1 MYPSFSTNFRAVNA
15 RFIKYAQFT
24 QNIVFIFH
32 LGVITTLIPLDR
44 EKTSSYTLLV
54 IAKDLGTPSLNATT
68 PLIVNVSDINDNHPI
83 FDPNSLHGNVTE
95 ERKGGEFVTRL
106 VATDSDIGPNAE
118 IVYSL
123 DSFAQTFLH
132 VHPLTGNVTTR
143 GPFDFEMKRNYTF
156 NVIASDKG
164 S

>member
-95 ERKGGEFVTRL
+95 ERKGE
-106 VATDSDIGPNAE
+106 
-118 IVYSL
+118 SL
-123 DSFAQTFLH
+123 
-132 VHPLTGNVTTR
+132 
-143 GPFDFEMKRNYTF
+143 
-156 NVIASDKG
+156 
-164 S
+164 

>member
-1 MYPSFSTNFRAVNA
+1 M
-15 RFIKYAQFT
+15 
-24 QNIVFIFH
+24 
-32 LGVITTLIPLDR
+32 
-44 EKTSSYTLLV
+44 
-54 IAKDLGTPSLNATT
+54 
-68 PLIVNVSDINDNHPI
+68 
-83 FDPNSLHGNVTE
+83 
-95 ERKGGEFVTRL
+95 TRL